1 MAKKT
6 KEKAAKPP
14 VAMTPAKKAYA
25 IAIDALKSSHDEYSN
40 GQANDEDFTTP
51 GKQVRVAKQIAKMHN
66 RLLKKSKLDGLELD
80 ED

>member
-1 MAKKT
+1 MAKKP
-6 KEKAAKPP
+6 KAP
-14 VAMTPAKKAYA
+14 VSMTPAKKAYA
-25 IAIDALKSSHDEYSN
+25 IAIDALKGAHEEYTN
-40 GQANDEDFTTP
+40 GQAIDEDFTTP